1 MDFLAAIVNWN
12 LNLCLRKGKSCFQGR
27 ITLTVFTYTELSGKA
42 MHDRVKLRAG
52 DDRIQNEFLLR
63 LLWFADNLQIQ
74 RDIPPPFLSN
84 R

>member
-1 MDFLAAIVNWN
+1 
-12 LNLCLRKGKSCFQGR
+12 
-27 ITLTVFTYTELSGKA
+27 